1 MKVLNIWLPDKVHAK
16 IERLTNPALP
26 EREALESE
34 KNIILYVSPELDEI
48 VSSFAIGTGRTGS
61 TRVGYKK
68 SDLYKM
74 ILIGFYKAWKLKDAD
89 PKWQAQEL
97 QELRIIAM
105 SLVPKINKV
114 RNSKNIGG
122 QKITKQLLLSAILQ
136 RVLSTQDL
144 KIFFEKML

>member
-74 ILIGFYKAWKLKDAD
+74 LLIGFYKAWKLKDAD

-97 QELRIIAM
+97 QELRLIAM
-105 SLVPKINKV
+105 SLVPKINNV
-114 RNSKNIGG
+114 LRGKNIGER
-122 QKITKQLLLSAILQ
+122 KVTKQLLLSAILQ
-136 RVLSTQDL
+136 RILSTQDL

>member
-1 MKVLNIWLPDKVHAK
+1 MNVLNIWLPDKVHAK

-34 KNIILYVSPELDEI
+34 KNIILYISPDLNEI
-48 VSSFAIGTGRTGS
+48 VGSFAIGGGRTGS

-74 ILIGFYKAWKLKDAD
+74 LLIGFYKAWRLKDAD

-97 QELRIIAM
+97 QELKIIVM

-114 RNSKNIGG
+114 RRGKNIGG
-122 QKITKQLLLSAILQ
+122 QKITKQLLLSAILH
-136 RVLSTQDL
+136 RIISTQNL
-144 KIFFEKML
+144 KDFFEKTL

>member
-74 ILIGFYKAWKLKDAD
+74 LLIGFYKAWKLKDAD

-105 SLVPKINKV
+105 SLVPKINRV

-136 RVLSTQDL
+136 RILSTQDL

>member
-74 ILIGFYKAWKLKDAD
+74 LLIGFYKAWKLKDAD

-97 QELRIIAM
+97 QELRLIAI
-105 SLVPKINKV
+105 SLVPKINMV

-136 RVLSTQDL
+136 RILSTQDL

>member
-74 ILIGFYKAWKLKDAD
+74 LLIGFYKAWKLKDAD

-97 QELRIIAM
+97 QELRLIAM
-105 SLVPKINKV
+105 SLVPKINRV

-136 RVLSTQDL
+136 RILSTQDL